1 MKRILSVLLFIC
13 SVQFITAQVYKFNA
27 YQLAFYDIEKEKWE
41 PFEDTD
47 ILVSMNIDGKKIK
60 IYSKETQSFD
70 IITVDE
76 KKIDKDG
83 DETFRFYCE
92 DQNGSTCHVDFVV
105 LNSENGVRQ
114 LYITYSNAKYVYN
127 IENLD

>member
-1 MKRILSVLLFIC
+1 MKKILSVFLFIC
-13 SVQFITAQVYKFNA
+13 SVQVITAQVYKFNA
-27 YQLAFYDIEKEKWE
+27 YQLAFYDIEKEKWQ

-47 ILVSMNIDGKKIK
+47 ILVSINVDGKKVK

-70 IITVDE
+70 IITAEDKKVDN
-76 KKIDKDG
+76 DG
-83 DETFRFYCE
+83 DDTYRYYCE
-92 DQNGSTCHVDFVV
+92 DQDGNTCYVDFVV

-127 IENLD
+127 IEYLE